1 MLEIQ
6 FAVVVAAVVVVVVS
20 FYVETLV
27 EFLED
32 MFARYAVVDYA

>member
-6 FAVVVAAVVVVVVS
+6 FAVVVAAVVVVS
-20 FYVETLV
+20 FCVETSV